1 MFLAI
6 SGLYQAQHCHIK
18 IADEV
23 VATVIIFLTTRPAL
37 CDSQILG
44 GQHGLMVLCWSVAST
59 EQLLLQTNCVSLT
72 AGED

>member
-23 VATVIIFLTTRPAL
+23 VETVIISLTARPAL

-44 GQHGLMVLCWSVAST
+44 GQHGQHGLMVFWWSD
-59 EQLLLQTNCVSLT
+59 N
-72 AGED
+72 

>member
-23 VATVIIFLTTRPAL
+23 VETVIISLTARPAL

-44 GQHGLMVLCWSVAST
+44 GQHGLMVVSS
-59 EQLLLQTNCVSLT
+59 ELLLQTNCVSLT